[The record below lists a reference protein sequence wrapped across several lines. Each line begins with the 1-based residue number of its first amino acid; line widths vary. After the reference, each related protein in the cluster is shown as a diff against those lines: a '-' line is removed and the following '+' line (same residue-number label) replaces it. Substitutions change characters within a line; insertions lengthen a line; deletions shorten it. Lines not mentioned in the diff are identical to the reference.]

1 MSSTSLQV
9 SVIWK
14 FLERASV
21 QIISLVVQIIL
32 ARLIAPE
39 DFGSLSIIL
48 VFYNLFDIFVQKGF
62 GSSIVRKKDLS
73 KTDVDTTLVVS
84 LFIALVAFVLI
95 YCVAPLIGQF
105 YGSPGLVNPL
115 RVLSASLII
124 SPFFCIYN
132 SLLIRDMQFK
142 IIFIRGVISSVL
154 SGLLGIYLALKG
166 WGLWALVIQIVV
178 NQLLL
183 TIVMAVGANYKL
195 GFSFSKSSFNEVFK
209 FGRNVLA
216 TETLLY
222 VVESLRTM
230 SIGKVY
236 TTTQLAYYDRGQTY
250 PNVMMN
256 AVNDT
261 FFSTFL
267 PYFSRI
273 QGDNEELKKKYLNLT
288 KIVVFITTPIFVLF
302 AAVSEEFIEAI
313 LTIQWIDSL
322 PFLII
327 FCVYQTIFPYQT
339 ICKVVLYAVGDSKVV
354 LNIELWK
361 SAISFFLL
369 VISLYM
375 GVIYVALSLILV
387 RLFSVIM
394 YILKLRKYVGNA
406 GVIRQTYRPFIS
418 GTLMFLIVFNFNLEI
433 PVLAALFIK
442 AFLGVLIYVLFECVI
457 DYKYVKNM
465 YLSVKQRYL

>member
-73 KTDVDTTLVVS
+73 KADVDTTLVVS

-105 YGSPGLVNPL
+105 YDSPGLVNPL

-273 QGDNEELKKKYLNLT
+273 QDDNEELKKQYINLT
-288 KIVVFITTPIFVLF
+288 KLVVFITTPIFVLF

-433 PVLAALFIK
+433 PVLATLFIK